1 MAERK
6 KLTHP
11 RSEACH
17 STQGKDPSSGA
28 RRRKRVSSGCGRDS
42 PDSSRVESG
51 VSGNYGLSFTRNVKG
66 ASLTVKVHNKKYE
79 NGKRKTLIG
88 KGRYV
93 AKIVDQQIIKL
104 S

>member
-1 MAERK
+1 MIYIKWWKEGKNPTSTNILPARLSSNLKERERVLQIS
-6 KLTHP
+6 KL
-11 RSEACH
+11 
-17 STQGKDPSSGA
+17 
-28 RRRKRVSSGCGRDS
+28 RVQY
-42 PDSSRVESG
+42 
-51 VSGNYGLSFTRNVKG
+51 YGLSFTRNVKG